1 MNPNERNKQKS
12 AQNPKNSKKVCT
24 TKGADETKSFQEK
37 VLKNLS
43 DMVTRLSKMEKEIAE
58 VRESTTKISDIN
70 TKFDVMQRDIA
81 EIRVN
86 IADSRTQKETIIG
99 SANRIKMVR
108 LGLPASNVNE
118 LNSLETAL
126 QNGDQFDNIMSLFL

>member
-1 MNPNERNKQKS
+1 
-12 AQNPKNSKKVCT
+12 
-24 TKGADETKSFQEK
+24 
-37 VLKNLS
+37 
-43 DMVTRLSKMEKEIAE
+43 MVTRLSEMEKEIAE

-99 SANRIKMVR
+99 SANHIKMVR

-118 LNSLETAL
+118 LNSIETAL

>member
-1 MNPNERNKQKS
+1 
-12 AQNPKNSKKVCT
+12 
-24 TKGADETKSFQEK
+24 
-37 VLKNLS
+37 
-43 DMVTRLSKMEKEIAE
+43 MVTRLSEMEKEIAE